1 MRRWVRGEVREG
13 GTGLLDRIGAWH
25 RLLDT
30 TEEAG
35 TCWASRST
43 LGLVGSSVR
52 KGESYGDEGMEGRQG

>member
-1 MRRWVRGEVREG
+1 MRGEVREG
-13 GTGLLDRIGAWH
+13 GTGLQDRAGAWH

-52 KGESYGDEGMEGRQG
+52 KG

>member
-1 MRRWVRGEVREG
+1 MRKHSLQSVSRRWVRGEVREG

-30 TEEAG
+30 TEDAG

-52 KGESYGDEGMEGRQG
+52 KE

>member
-1 MRRWVRGEVREG
+1 MRGEVRGG

-52 KGESYGDEGMEGRQG
+52 KE